1 MTMKERT
8 VWAQLFVFPLA
19 AIVFL
24 ALTLPQLSDGPAEAV
39 SWVVPMIWCMGAVV
53 VGIIAVTIAMAIAT
67 GIRVE
72 ARGDKVEFDEGD
84 SRDDEFEVHGKARSV
99 TVLGFVGL
107 AVIILA
113 MVDAAPYWIAT
124 TMFVGSALAS
134 IYASAIQL
142 RAYRTG
148 L

>member
-1 MTMKERT
+1 MKGTHGPSRLKEKPE
-8 VWAQLFVFPLA
+8 ALPLFPLA
-19 AIVFL
+19 G
-24 ALTLPQLSDGPAEAV
+24 ALLLPGGQLPLN
-39 SWVVPMIWCMGAVV
+39 I
-53 VGIIAVTIAMAIAT
+53 
-67 GIRVE
+67 
-72 ARGDKVEFDEGD
+72 
-84 SRDDEFEVHGKARSV
+84 FEPRY
-99 TVLGFVGL
+99 
-107 AVIILA
+107 LA